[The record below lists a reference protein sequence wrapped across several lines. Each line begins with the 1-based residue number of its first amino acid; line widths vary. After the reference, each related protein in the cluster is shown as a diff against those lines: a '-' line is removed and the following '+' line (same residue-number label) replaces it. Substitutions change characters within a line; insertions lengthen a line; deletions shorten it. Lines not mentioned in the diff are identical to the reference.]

1 MLKLYRQTYM
11 TSSLTNLLLSLVA
24 GSVVLGLILVALLI
38 VSQKD
43 KIIRRG

>member
-1 MLKLYRQTYM
+1 M

-24 GSVVLGLILVALLI
+24 GSIVLGLILGALLI

-43 KIIRRG
+43 KIVRRG

>member
-1 MLKLYRQTYM
+1 M

-38 VSQKD
+38 VSNKD
-43 KIIRRG
+43 KTVRRG

>member
-1 MLKLYRQTYM
+1 M

>member
-1 MLKLYRQTYM
+1 M
-11 TSSLTNLLLSLVA
+11 TQSLTNLLGSLVA
-24 GSVVLGLILVALLI
+24 GGVVLGLILVALLI

>member
-1 MLKLYRQTYM
+1 M

-43 KIIRRG
+43 KIVRRG